1 MANTASSQDAVLRAA
16 GWSGTSAPYTQTVS
30 VSIVKNPSID
40 GYVGLAENV
49 TTEQWNAAALARLR
63 KTAQGSGTI
72 TIAAAGVRPAID
84 IPITVVLTGME
95 RLDDLEDRMDYLEE
109 TVQGDGYYMSKY
121 SGAEIDSLLDQVAAQ
136 TGG

>member
-16 GWSGTSAPYTQTVS
+16 GWSGTSAPYTQTVP
-30 VSIVKNPSID
+30 VSIVKNPAID
-40 GYVGLAENV
+40 GYVGLAETV

-63 KTAQGSGTI
+63 KTAQGNGTI
-72 TIAAAGVRPAID
+72 TITAEGDRPAID

-95 RLDDLEDRMDYLEE
+95 RLDDLEDRMDALED

-121 SGAEIDSLLDQVAAQ
+121 SGEEIDALLDKVSAR
-136 TGG
+136 

>member
-40 GYVGLAENV
+40 GYVGLAETV

-63 KTAQGSGTI
+63 KTAQGNGTI
-72 TIAAAGVRPAID
+72 TITAEGDRPTID

-95 RLDDLEDRMDYLEE
+95 RLDDLEDRMDYLEDA
-109 TVQGDGYYMSKY
+109 VQGDGGYVSKY
-121 SGAEIDSLLDQVAAQ
+121 SGEEIDTLLDKVSKL
-136 TGG
+136 